1 MNNISQRF
9 LRGTGIVILATV
21 LAACSTDQSSKQTDK
36 DSSSRASLVANGYQK
51 ALDALR
57 NNAPQQAYSRLE
69 KVVEKDPKN
78 EKAEKLYQ
86 NLGYLLKAKKA
97 VTEDKL
103 TKTGEYLAK
112 LDRVNT
118 PKSLVKQINAVKK
131 EYQSAKLARVYY
143 AEVGDYYNAQKIS
156 AAGGSLEALKS
167 LPSRYQAVAAYQSK
181 AQKYE
186 DLIAQAQS
194 ASTGTTPDS
203 SSNSSSTSSSATSTT
218 DSSTAGTQASS
229 GYTNARSS
237 KIVSSEYEK
246 KTGSSISSATNSQV
260 SSVANGLTDTEVL
273 AKFRA
278 AAGIPQEAGDQY
290 YIQKIDSDNYQ
301 IEIRHTSPNNT
312 AVSNLKGMYRF
323 AVSTQVVQKMNEVSG
338 EYVQVN

>member
-1 MNNISQRF
+1 M
-9 LRGTGIVILATV
+9 
-21 LAACSTDQSSKQTDK
+21 
-36 DSSSRASLVANGYQK
+36 ANGYQK

-69 KVVEKDPKN
+69 KVVAKDSKN
-78 EKAEKLYQ
+78 EKAEKLHQ

-203 SSNSSSTSSSATSTT
+203 SSNSSSTSAASTT
-218 DSSTAGTQASS
+218 DNSTAGTQASS

-290 YIQKIDSDNYQ
+290 YIQKIDSDSYQ

>member
-1 MNNISQRF
+1 MNEVKNIKQKF
-9 LRGTGIVILATV
+9 FRGAGVAALAV
-21 LAACSTDQSSKQTDK
+21 LLVSCSADQSSKKAEQN
-36 DSSSRASLVANGYQK
+36 SSSRTSLATEGYQK
-51 ALDALR
+51 ALVDLR

-69 KVVEKDPKN
+69 KVVEKDSKN
-78 EKAEKLYQ
+78 TKAKSLYR

-97 VTEDKL
+97 VTENKL
-103 TKTGEYLAK
+103 SKAGEYLAK

-131 EYQSAKLARVYY
+131 EYQSANLARVYY
-143 AEVGDYYNAQKIS
+143 AEIGNYYNAQKLS

-167 LPSRYQAVAAYQSK
+167 LPSRYQVVAAYQTK

-186 DLIAQAQS
+186 GLIAQAQS
-194 ASTGTTPDS
+194 ASGTS
-203 SSNSSSTSSSATSTT
+203 ATSSSSSESATNTV
-218 DSSTAGTQASS
+218 SSSSSAQSSS
-229 GYTNARSS
+229 GYTNARNS

-260 SSVANGLTDTEVL
+260 SSVASDLTDTEVL
-273 AKFRA
+273 TKFRA
-278 AAGIPQEAGDQY
+278 ASGIPQEAGDQY
-290 YIQKIDSDNYQ
+290 YVQKIDSNNYQ

-338 EYVQVN
+338 EYVRVN